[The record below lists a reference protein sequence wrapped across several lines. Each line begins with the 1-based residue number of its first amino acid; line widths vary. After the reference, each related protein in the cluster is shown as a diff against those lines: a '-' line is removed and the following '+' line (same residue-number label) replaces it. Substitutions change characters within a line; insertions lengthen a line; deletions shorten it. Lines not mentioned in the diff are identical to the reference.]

1 MHDFKLL
8 IGGDLVAGDHSM
20 EVLNPASEA
29 VLAIC
34 PRASRAQLDQAVA
47 AAKSAFP
54 SWAATPVAERQSA
67 LRAIADKVEQNAGE
81 LAHLLTREQ
90 GKPLRDA
97 MNEARGTAAFFRYF
111 AACELPTRVIED
123 SELRKVTEHRL
134 PLGVI
139 GAIVPWNF
147 PLTLMAFKV
156 PPALLAGNSIVLKP
170 APTTPL
176 TTLYFG
182 ELIKDVLPP
191 GVLNIVTDANDL
203 GSALTA
209 HPDIAKISFTGS
221 TVTGRK
227 VMANAAETLKRLTLE
242 LGGNDAAIVLD
253 DVQPKEIAPKLF
265 DAAFHNNGQ
274 MCVALKRLYVHEAV
288 YDEVCAELAVLANR
302 AVVGDGLAAG
312 TQLGPL
318 QNRHQF
324 EKVKELIAASRSCGK
339 IIAGGE
345 VPFKAG
351 YFIRPTIVRD
361 IEDGA
366 RLVDEEQ
373 FGPVLPVIRFSD
385 VEDALARANASPF
398 GLGQSIWSSDLEKAE
413 ALAMRSDAGTVWIN
427 KHPDM
432 APHIPFGGAKQS
444 GIGTEL
450 GAQGLLEYTRI
461 HVINSAR

>member
-1 MHDFKLL
+1 
-8 IGGDLVAGDHSM
+8 
-20 EVLNPASEA
+20 
-29 VLAIC
+29 
-34 PRASRAQLDQAVA
+34 
-47 AAKSAFP
+47 
-54 SWAATPVAERQSA
+54 
-67 LRAIADKVEQNAGE
+67 
-81 LAHLLTREQ
+81 
-90 GKPLRDA
+90 
-97 MNEARGTAAFFRYF
+97 
-111 AACELPTRVIED
+111 
-123 SELRKVTEHRL
+123 
-134 PLGVI
+134 
-139 GAIVPWNF
+139 
-147 PLTLMAFKV
+147 
-156 PPALLAGNSIVLKP
+156 
-170 APTTPL
+170 
-176 TTLYFG
+176 
-182 ELIKDVLPP
+182 
-191 GVLNIVTDANDL
+191 
-203 GSALTA
+203 
-209 HPDIAKISFTGS
+209 
-221 TVTGRK
+221 
-227 VMANAAETLKRLTLE
+227 
-242 LGGNDAAIVLD
+242 
-253 DVQPKEIAPKLF
+253 
-265 DAAFHNNGQ
+265 

-288 YDEVCAELAVLANR
+288 YEQVCAELAVLANR

-312 TQLGPL
+312 TQFGPL

-345 VPFKAG
+345 VPYKTG

-385 VEDALARANASPF
+385 VEDALARANTSPF

-450 GAQGLLEYTRI
+450 GAQGLLEFTRI